1 MGPFLKDNEK
11 SIGDT
16 ARLVADSAAGIRHN
30 LDTLV
35 KTAPAAAKGA
45 HTASDALSAVYRARC
60 ETLPLPDA
68 ACPDLKK
75 ARQAAADVAEVADDV
90 NTLIGDQNGDLD
102 RLDKNLGT
110 LQKQAQALAD
120 RSPHLSEDLT
130 DAVSKVNKLNEG
142 AEKVAAGRKEA
153 AHGTRH
159 GQDRRGGPRHGCRRA
174 EDGRE
179 HPRRGHVQARRRLG
193 QLAVAG
199 CTTAPGRSPT
209 TTGRTATC
217 APRSWPTR

>member
-1 MGPFLKDNEK
+1 MASSPGPAEARQGAGDLADGSRQVADGTGALADKVNGVADKVGPFLKDNEK

-75 ARQAAADVAEVADDV
+75 ARQAAADVAAVADDV

-142 AEKVAAGRKEA
+142 AEKVAAG
-153 AHGTRH
+153 
-159 GQDRRGGPRHGCRRA
+159 
-174 EDGRE
+174 
-179 HPRRGHVQARRRLG
+179 
-193 QLAVAG
+193 
-199 CTTAPGRSPT
+199 
-209 TTGRTATC
+209 
-217 APRSWPTR
+217 PRSCARGSARPRPARQTSTRVSAS